1 MSLTNNIP
9 TKLRVPA
16 QLALDAKSVVTTLSQ
31 LQTLGADNNLAYTYY
46 KGMPVICAE
55 NLGIYRWRPVN
66 EGETGGTLPS
76 NFTYPAGIVSEDGVV
91 YSNIAYNFFK
101 ETVITAE
108 NITSIIALNNIG
120 GGADIYK
127 DFTTP
132 LGVITFNLR
141 TIIKDALGEGK
152 ELIDS
157 IEVVGDNVVVKGK
170 TIGTTNLNIYVE
182 EDGTI
187 MIDSPVSTSNLSF
200 YVDENSLADKETGSL
215 SSPFKTLNKALDSFI
230 GIGTWYNPQY
240 KGYKISLLSACTLL
254 DVAGPDYNGYVN
266 LDINNLNI
274 EGNGF
279 YLGLYANPS
288 TDYYPISTRRMVAD
302 MPKTAGVLD
311 FDIDLRFN
319 NVVFQRTGTNAIID
333 HLNYSFPT
341 ADINV
346 PTFPPRQ
353 NGSRI
358 WITNSTLINDTNRA
372 GSGNF
377 NVVPNPNDG
386 GNPLLMFGVPIY
398 ASNTEPIG
406 VPMVKSEGRAWNKE
420 GEFRI
425 GNSKLLNC
433 SGTAYKFVN
442 TAYNDFY
449 DNNVIGITNYYRLY
463 ETEVDN
469 YYSPRLGFYMIELE
483 DVNYMSINNL
493 KINWTNP
500 RMNTTETIP
509 RNKIIGGVESL
520 FKLVNSKLYI
530 VGNSSDQ
537 EAVENLCQLD
547 GTSAISL
554 VGYINNGQIND
565 SVHGAFKVTTPL
577 PATALTIGATD
588 STLYSVI
595 VDETGVDKSFVQN
608 INGDRNRIN
617 NAPHSSYPSYV
628 DDVAARAGG
637 LIKGNVYFNITIN
650 ALKSVL

>member
-1 MSLTNNIP
+1 MSLTNDIP

-16 QLALDAKSVVTTLSQ
+16 QLALDAKSVVTTLSE
-31 LQTLGADNNLAYTYY
+31 LQTLGTNNNLAYTYY

-55 NLGIYRWRPVN
+55 NLGLYRWRPVN

-91 YSNIAYNFFK
+91 YSNIAYNFFR
-101 ETVITAE
+101 ETTVTAE
-108 NITSIIALNNIG
+108 NITGIIALNNIG

-132 LGVITFNLR
+132 LGVLTFNLR

-187 MIDSPVSTSNLSF
+187 MIDSPVSTSNLFF
-200 YVDENSLADKETGSL
+200 YVDENSVADTETGSL

-230 GIGTWYNPQY
+230 GTGIWYNPQY
-240 KGYKISLLSACTLL
+240 KGYKISLLSACSLL
-254 DVAGPDYNGYVN
+254 DVAGDDYNAYTN
-266 LDINNLNI
+266 LDINNLDI

-288 TDYYPISTRRMVAD
+288 PDYYPISTRRMVTA
-302 MPKTAGVLD
+302 MSKTAGVLD

-319 NVVFQRTGTNAIID
+319 NVVLQRTGTNAIID

-346 PTFPPRQ
+346 PTFPPPQ

-358 WITNSTLINDTNRA
+358 WITNSTLTNDTNRA

-386 GNPLLMFGVPIY
+386 GNPLLIFGVPVY

-406 VPMVKSEGRAWNKE
+406 VPMVKSEGRAWNKQ

-425 GNSKLLNC
+425 GNSKVTSL
-433 SGTAYKFVN
+433 SGPAYKFVN
-442 TAYNDFY
+442 TTYNDFY
-449 DNNVIGITNYYRLY
+449 DNTVIGTANYYRLY

-500 RMNTTETIP
+500 GMNTTETIP

-520 FKLVNSKLYI
+520 FKLVNSTLHI

-537 EAVENLCQLD
+537 ESVENLYQLD
-547 GTSAISL
+547 GTSGISL
-554 VGYINNGQIND
+554 VGYVNNGQVND

-577 PATALTIGATD
+577 PATALIIGATD

-595 VDETGVDKSFVQN
+595 VDETGVDKSFVQY

-617 NAPHSSYPSYV
+617 NAPHSSYRFYV
-628 DDVAARAGG
+628 DNAAAKADGLIIGNIYHNTTLGG
-637 LIKGNVYFNITIN
+637 LT
-650 ALKSVL
+650 SVF